1 VGAIVGLTQN
11 QVVQL
16 IAAIRASIQ
25 VISQISVVVTLIV
38 TDLTPDIRAFFD
50 AEIQA
55 VREILNPFI
64 VPLAIFAAAIL
75 RASVTLGVVVT
86 GLRAALIALLEIQ
99 LALIAGIGVPVDPSL
114 PVVSAIAAL

>member
-1 VGAIVGLTQN
+1 MGAIVGLTQN

>member
-1 VGAIVGLTQN
+1 MGAIVGLTQN

-16 IAAIRASIQ
+16 VAAIEASIQ

-50 AEIQA
+50 AELQA

-64 VPLAIFAAAIL
+64 APLAIFAAAIV
-75 RASVTLGVVVT
+75 RASITLGVVVT

-99 LALIAGIGVPVDPSL
+99 FRLIAGIGLPIDPSL
-114 PVVSAIAAL
+114 PTVSAIAAL